1 MRSTKAIQGHSSI
14 QWVDFVLTSGHLL
27 LGDSPARVLVK
38 QYSGVTETISVGSAI
53 TGEQSG
59 SANRLRS
66 ASIGINPCGLEN
78 AGTLQC
84 FVGQDRTGGLLPEYR
99 SQRQRRSSR
108 DLVGAD
114 LDHLGGRYLV
124 VAEVLR
130 WAAVNAQA
138 RRAAAG
144 CEIRRGVRAAQKR
157 AWRRCAGV
165 IGVDFTRGQSARGID
180 LEGSSAGES
189 TSAHVDSSRSEGQTT
204 PRERGNRLYLNGAGT
219 IRMRV
224 GRITLNQPATAG
236 AVDSHREN
244 ESRTLGRVEG
254 HGTQAVRR
262 DRVGPSKRH
271 IGLRRATGAI
281 RVEQAIADPPAAVG
295 RKSAG
300 NKDRS

>member
-38 QYSGVTETISVGSAI
+38 QYSSVTETISVGSAI

-66 ASIGINPCGLEN
+66 ASIGINPVGLEN

-84 FVGQDRTGGLLPEYR
+84 CVGQDRTGGLLPEYR

-108 DLVGAD
+108 DLVGAN

-124 VAEVLR
+124 VAEVFR
-130 WAAVNAQA
+130 W
-138 RRAAAG
+138 AAAG

-157 AWRRCAGV
+157 AWSRCAGV
-165 IGVDFTRGQSARGID
+165 IGVDFTRDQSARGIG

-189 TSAHVDSSRSEGQTT
+189 ISAHVDSSRSEGKITS
-204 PRERGNRLYLNGAGT
+204 RERGNRLHLNGAGT

-224 GRITLNQPATAG
+224 GRIALNKPATAD
-236 AVDSHREN
+236 AVDSHRKN

-254 HGTQAVRR
+254 HRT
-262 DRVGPSKRH
+262 
-271 IGLRRATGAI
+271 
-281 RVEQAIADPPAAVG
+281 
-295 RKSAG
+295 
-300 NKDRS
+300 